1 MRTGISITIT
11 RSVRG
16 RLEAITRDRNASQ
29 KHAWRA
35 AIVLSSADGVGTN
48 EIMRRNGKS
57 KTCVW
62 RWQERFMK
70 EGIDGLLHDKTRPS
84 RIPPLGPEV
93 AARVVTLTLADPPV
107 ETTHWTADLMA
118 RASGISASAVRR
130 IWKAHGLQPRR
141 YRQFKLS
148 NDPNF
153 VDKLRDVVGLYVD
166 PPAHAIVLSL
176 DEKSQIQALDRTQ
189 PGLPLKKGRLGTMTH
204 DYKRHGTTTLF
215 AALNVPRR
223 DRHRPLNVALGRPV
237 EGLGYTVVFS
247 RQRAPQALR
256 EIAGGRQ
263 SGPLYRRSLYRGSI
277 ATTKRLELMTKIR
290 SSNFTNLW
298 PRISGISRMM
308 SSGRSCVGTSAGK
321 ESATS
326 GAATSAIG
334 TSERTTLSKMRL
346 RCSSL
351 NSGAESVATSLLKPG
366 YLAPAKTTHASTIR
380 PIP

>member
-35 AIVLSSADGVGTN
+35 AIILSSGEGIGTH
-48 EIMRRNGKS
+48 EIMRRTGKS

-70 EGIDGLLHDKTRPS
+70 EGIDGLQDKTRPS

-93 AARVVTLTLADPPV
+93 AARVVALTLADPPV

-130 IWKAHGLQPRR
+130 IWKAHGLQPHR

-215 AALNVPRR
+215 AALNVLDGTVIGRNMQ
-223 DRHRPLNVALGRPV
+223 RHRH
-237 EGLGYTVVFS
+237 
-247 RQRAPQALR
+247 
-256 EIAGGRQ
+256 
-263 SGPLYRRSLYRGSI
+263 
-277 ATTKRLELMTKIR
+277 R
-290 SSNFTNLW
+290 SS
-298 PRISGISRMM
+298 
-308 SSGRSCVGTSAGK
+308 C
-321 ESATS
+321 
-326 GAATSAIG
+326 
-334 TSERTTLSKMRL
+334 
-346 RCSSL
+346 
-351 NSGAESVATSLLKPG
+351 
-366 YLAPAKTTHASTIR
+366 AS
-380 PIP
+380 